1 MSVTDQL
8 RDGVRYSGAGFD
20 LLGAEP
26 GVFSPHEQGIE
37 PYMVCTSNGCGWLAG
52 YEVQDG
58 RLYLQNLLVGQRQR
72 FRRASS
78 DPELDALLGVGD
90 GTPAP
95 LPVLNGVTPRPFA
108 EGYLRYE
115 GIGMRLDYSGRL
127 TLGHAGPDETCQPV
141 FELEF
146 SEGVLQAARP
156 VEAP

>member
-1 MSVTDQL
+1 MTDQL

-26 GVFSPHEQGIE
+26 GVFSPCEQGIE

-52 YEVQDG
+52 YEVREG
-58 RLYLQNLLVGQRQR
+58 RLYLQNLLVGQRPR
-72 FRRASS
+72 FRGASS

-95 LPVLNGVTPRPFA
+95 LPVLNGVAARPFA

-115 GIGMRLDYSGRL
+115 GIGMRLYYSGHL
-127 TLGHAGPDETCQPV
+127 TLGHAGPDEICQPV
-141 FELEF
+141 LELEF
-146 SEGVLQAARP
+146 SEGVLQEARSVQGP
-156 VEAP
+156 